1 MKQTVHKIT
10 LIFFNII
17 FFCVFPKIAAYPVSP
32 DEVLE
37 ELVVDNNIKTIR
49 IHRENWKLSYP
60 IIELNGGVRLDIS
73 FDDLSGRMR
82 NYSYKIIHCDHAWRP
97 SVISENEYI
106 TGHLQNQII
115 DYSLS
120 FNTYI
125 PYVHYKL
132 KLPNEDLQFRISGN
146 YMLLVYEN
154 FDEENLIFRKRF
166 IITETIAEIS
176 ANVKRPILSKLRDSG
191 QEVDFRVN
199 YGTYPINDPFGE
211 VNVVVLQNGR
221 YDNAIT
227 GLKPLFFRD
236 GLLEYDYDSENVFP
250 GSSEFRWFDTK
261 STRYQSP
268 YIKNIAFKNGAFHV
282 QLFPDENRSKR
293 QYFFEDDLNGKY
305 YIEVQEQPNNDL
317 DADYV
322 YVYFSFQS
330 ELPFKNGRLY
340 LLGSLVN
347 WLFNEKSELKYNSE
361 SKSYEITLLLK
372 QGYYNYHYVIVPE
385 GADYGDQSFTE
396 GNHYE
401 TENDYIIIA
410 YHRGVQSRYDRVIGY
425 QIVNSIHR

>member
-10 LIFFNII
+10 LILFII
-17 FFCVFPKIAAYPVSP
+17 LFIHNYSVTAKNSFTQNVI
-32 DEVLE
+32 LQ
-37 ELVVDNNIKTIR
+37 ELVNDRNIKTIR
-49 IHRENWKLSYP
+49 IHREDWKLSYP
-60 IIELNGGVRLDIS
+60 IIELNGTVKLDIS

-82 NYSYKIIHCDHAWRP
+82 NYSYKIIHCDHQWKA
-97 SVISENEYI
+97 SLISENEYI
-106 TGHLQNQII
+106 TGHLQNQIL

-132 KLPNEDLQFRISGN
+132 KLPNDDLQFRISGN
-146 YMLLVYEN
+146 YLLLVYEN
-154 FDEENLIFRKRF
+154 FDEENVVFQKRF
-166 IITETIAEIS
+166 IITETIAEVS
-176 ANVKRPILSKLRDSG
+176 ATVKRPILSKLRDSG
-191 QEVDFRVN
+191 QEIDFQVN

-211 VNVVVLQNGR
+211 INVTVLQNGR

-268 YIKNIAFKNGAFHV
+268 YIQKVEFINGAFHV
-282 QLFPDENRSKR
+282 QLFPDEKRSSR

-305 YIEVQEQPNNDL
+305 YIEVQEQPNDDL

-322 YVYFSFQS
+322 YVYFSFKS
-330 ELPFKNGRLY
+330 EVPLQNEKIY

-347 WLFNEKSELKYNSE
+347 WLFNENSELIYNPE
-361 SKSYEITLLLK
+361 TKAYEITLLLK
-372 QGYYNYHYVIVPE
+372 QGYYNYQYVIVPE
-385 GADYGDQSFTE
+385 GHGYGDQSFTE

-401 TENDYIIIA
+401 TENDYIIIV
-410 YHRGVQSRYDRVIGY
+410 YHRSVQSRYDRVIGY